1 MEIKLKELREQRLN
15 DREENVEKLQEK
27 RLYEALDELRKNY
40 SEVFAFAFKQNEKAI
55 KYNQD
60 IDKLEKEKL
69 KEQCKRDELKEKK
82 VLEFEQNKK
91 YLEYVM
97 NQKKEDDRIEN
108 IKKNKK
114 NFRTVKG
121 LLQCKPQ
128 IIITL
133 WKSLTPRHLNPY
145 PKARLTKWCSTLVKY
160 HPQNPMYLP
169 IESVNVK
176 INALKMV
183 TRSLSIHE
191 CLREVLKS
199 LMNNN
204 LDGDNLSE
212 KNYQFFQLY
221 YICNRTYPVPFRTCC
236 ENRRHYR

>member
-40 SEVFAFAFKQNEKAI
+40 IEVFAFAFKQNEKAI

-108 IKKNKK
+108 IKKNKE
-114 NFRTVKG
+114 N
-121 LLQCKPQ
+121 
-128 IIITL
+128 
-133 WKSLTPRHLNPY
+133 SSE
-145 PKARLTKWCSTLVKY
+145 CSSGMIFSSC
-160 HPQNPMYLP
+160 P
-169 IESVNVK
+169 
-176 INALKMV
+176 
-183 TRSLSIHE
+183 
-191 CLREVLKS
+191 
-199 LMNNN
+199 
-204 LDGDNLSE
+204 NLSR
-212 KNYQFFQLY
+212 
-221 YICNRTYPVPFRTCC
+221 I
-236 ENRRHYR
+236 

>member
-1 MEIKLKELREQRLN
+1 
-15 DREENVEKLQEK
+15 
-27 RLYEALDELRKNY
+27 
-40 SEVFAFAFKQNEKAI
+40 
-55 KYNQD
+55 
-60 IDKLEKEKL
+60 
-69 KEQCKRDELKEKK
+69 
-82 VLEFEQNKK
+82 
-91 YLEYVM
+91 M

-128 IIITL
+128 FIITL
-133 WKSLTPRHLNPY
+133 WKSLTRRHLNPY
-145 PKARLTKWCSTLVKY
+145 PKARLAKWCSTLVKY

>member
-27 RLYEALDELRKNY
+27 GLYEALDELRKNY

-114 NFRTVKG
+114 NFRT
-121 LLQCKPQ
+121 
-128 IIITL
+128 
-133 WKSLTPRHLNPY
+133 
-145 PKARLTKWCSTLVKY
+145 ARLAKWCSTLVKY

-169 IESVNVK
+169 FESVNVK

-183 TRSLSIHE
+183 MRSLSIHE
-191 CLREVLKS
+191 CLGEVLKS

>member
-1 MEIKLKELREQRLN
+1 MYHQELINNQESPEDVRRRMEIKLKELREQRLN

-114 NFRTVKG
+114 NFRT
-121 LLQCKPQ
+121 
-128 IIITL
+128 
-133 WKSLTPRHLNPY
+133 
-145 PKARLTKWCSTLVKY
+145 ARLAKWCSTLLKY

>member
-1 MEIKLKELREQRLN
+1 M
-15 DREENVEKLQEK
+15 
-27 RLYEALDELRKNY
+27 
-40 SEVFAFAFKQNEKAI
+40 FAFKQNEKAI

-114 NFRTVKG
+114 NFRT
-121 LLQCKPQ
+121 
-128 IIITL
+128 
-133 WKSLTPRHLNPY
+133 
-145 PKARLTKWCSTLVKY
+145 ARLAKWCSTLVKY